1 MKFTEHMRLKN
12 EAPSCFNFQ
21 TAPTEYGC
29 ISTNPDHPS
38 RIPDSMHDFRWAY
51 LRQDGQRG
59 IGKQGASAKVQP
71 MTA

>member
-1 MKFTEHMRLKN
+1 
-12 EAPSCFNFQ
+12 
-21 TAPTEYGC
+21 
-29 ISTNPDHPS
+29 
-38 RIPDSMHDFRWAY
+38 MHDFQWAY